1 MNGTYR
7 AALSL
12 VGQSILIHPDWDI
25 YAHMSFLESE
35 GFDVYEEIA
44 YTSNNKTGK
53 VKLLTF
59 IGNWIADPQRCI
71 KLAVEL
77 SHK

>member
-25 YAHMSFLESE
+25 YDHMSFLESE
-35 GFDVYEEIA
+35 GFDVYEEIP
-44 YTSNNKTGK
+44 YTSNNKTDK

-59 IGNWIADPQRCI
+59 VGNWIADPQRCI
-71 KLAVEL
+71 CLTAEL